1 MGNKSDESGPEKTEK
16 PQFFKFK
23 WEWDDTIKG
32 PIDQNT
38 ELPVSVKSSRSK
50 NGSSQKSGHRT
61 SQNIPEKKK
70 EQITPQEETTAQVV
84 HREQSKKEK
93 KKNKSKDSGSIGAY
107 ILPTIQKLSAE
118 TKDTKVRAALDQLK
132 QAIVDC
138 ESNKPGITHKL
149 IARIIE
155 TLRK

>member
-1 MGNKSDESGPEKTEK
+1 MGNKSDDSCTEHLEK

-38 ELPVSVKSSRSK
+38 ELPVKSSRTQ
-50 NGSSQKSGHRT
+50 NGSSQNGHRT
-61 SQNIPEKKK
+61 SQSIPEKK